1 MIQFHW
7 EQLTRRVREVVI
19 YLCIAICS
27 LSSSYPFSFVLG
39 PMEHVRISS
48 VADISFLLVPSC
60 GNHVRQVR
68 NLGVTYQWKME
79 MRDSNTRHRFLRV
92 VHPCGCYYFKS
103 FCFDPDSFL
112 VAPRVCWK
120 RASFHSNSRV
130 PSTFCPK
137 IPVVTI
143 IVRSQFVFISRMCRN
158 STLLRCVMVRS
169 CDVSRLL
176 FILLFTQCWVCWEH
190 VSVLNVMDVLYL

>member
-1 MIQFHW
+1 VYQAYTRSGRKVDRSWWMIQFHW

-130 PSTFCPK
+130 PSMFLYQDSGRDDHRSV
-137 IPVVTI
+137 PVRVH
-143 IVRSQFVFISRMCRN
+143 
-158 STLLRCVMVRS
+158 L
-169 CDVSRLL
+169 
-176 FILLFTQCWVCWEH
+176 
-190 VSVLNVMDVLYL
+190 